1 MTKSLKLS
9 LREVRLVV
17 RYNTWHFFIKL
28 LALCIT
34 LSPFKASLIG
44 FAARVRATFYFI
56 FKYKKHKKIT
66 EIRKFAQHCGSNLPK
81 WLFVYKFLVQRETDN
96 LWCLLFHEVPN
107 QLQKYISITNKELLE
122 NALTS
127 KKGAVL
133 LGMHYGPAF
142 TRFLLKRENIHIK
155 TLILSNHFKNLEKY
169 QSKIIKPL
177 ILKKDKFSEDN
188 ENYIEA
194 VKYERKLI
202 TSLKEGIP
210 VMIYADFIGPYKKGI
225 TENFLG
231 LPMEIS
237 SFPFKLAL
245 KYNVP
250 VFLCSYK
257 KALKGV
263 YDLSF
268 VKIED
273 FNSPEEGVHKYLGLL
288 ERKIL
293 EYPFMW
299 EYVPDFLS
307 WFSIPQSK

>member
-1 MTKSLKLS
+1 MIKTLKLS
-9 LREVRLVV
+9 LREARFVIK
-17 RYNTWHFFIKL
+17 YNIWHFFIKL
-28 LALCIT
+28 LALCII
-34 LSPFKASLIG
+34 LFPFKASLIS
-44 FAARVRATFYFI
+44 FVAYVRATFYFI
-56 FKYKKHKKIT
+56 FKYKKHKKII
-66 EIRKFAQHCGSNLPK
+66 EIKKFAQHCGNNLPK
-81 WLFVYKFLVQRETDN
+81 WLYVYKFLVQRETDN

-122 NALTS
+122 KALTS

-155 TLILSNHFKNLEKY
+155 TLILNNHFKNLKKY
-169 QSKIIKPL
+169 HSKILKPL
-177 ILKKDKFSEDN
+177 VLKKDKFSADN

-194 VKYERKLI
+194 VKDERKLI
-202 TSLKEGIP
+202 TALKEGFP
-210 VMIYADFIGPYKKGI
+210 VMIYIDFIGAYKKGI
-225 TENFLG
+225 EDNFLG

-257 KALKGV
+257 KPLKGA
-263 YDLSF
+263 YELSF

-273 FNSPEEGVHKYLGLL
+273 FGSPEEGVHKYLGLI

-293 EYPFMW
+293 VYPFMW
-299 EYVPDFLS
+299 EYVPDFLN
-307 WFSIPQSK
+307 WI